1 MNLTDVQ
8 IHPWRMSVYVKT
20 WKYSVVNLLNLLSM
34 KIKVIVLVA
43 LFSFGFFVFQSCQKN
58 QKKTVIGLLMDD
70 FATERWAK
78 DTAFFINKVNELGGK
93 VICRTANRDP
103 LKQLE
108 QAKELINKKV
118 DVLVIVPADLEKAG
132 QIVSAAHEA
141 HIQAISYDRLILNSN
156 LDYYISFDN
165 VKVGELQADYILK
178 RLGKG
183 NVALIGGPLS
193 DYNSFFLRL
202 GQIGIL
208 QPFIEK
214 GDIKIIYDKYA
225 PTWSDTSGY
234 RMALSCLK
242 AYPNKV
248 DAFIASNDLLAKG
261 VIKALEERSLAGKVL
276 VTGQDGDS
284 LACENIIMGKQSMTV
299 YKPIEALAFAAA
311 EAAMSIAGNR
321 NIENANT
328 TTNNGRKLVPSILL
342 APMVVNKG
350 NIGMQINIGKYMKDN
365 FK

>member
-1 MNLTDVQ
+1 
-8 IHPWRMSVYVKT
+8 
-20 WKYSVVNLLNLLSM
+20 M
-34 KIKVIVLVA
+34 KIRVIVLVA
-43 LFSFGFFVFQSCQKN
+43 LFSFGFSFFQSCQKSP
-58 QKKTVIGLLMDD
+58 KKTVIGLLMDD

-78 DTAFFINKVNELGGK
+78 DSTFFINKVNELGGK
-93 VICRTANRDP
+93 VICRIANRNP
-103 LKQLE
+103 EKQLE
-108 QAKELINKKV
+108 QAKELIDKKV
-118 DVLVIVPADLEKAG
+118 DVLVIVPADLEKAS
-132 QIVSAAHEA
+132 QIVVAAHA
-141 HIQAISYDRLILNSN
+141 ANIQVISYDRLILNSN

-183 NVALIGGPLS
+183 NVALIGGPLT
-193 DYNSFFLRL
+193 DYNSYFLRL

-234 RMALSCLK
+234 QLALSCLK
-242 AYPNKV
+242 ANPKNV
-248 DAFIASNDLLAKG
+248 DAIIASNDLLAKG
-261 VIKALEERSLAGKVL
+261 VIKALEENSLAGKVL
-276 VTGQDGDS
+276 VTGQDADS
-284 LACENIIMGKQSMTV
+284 SACENIIMGKQSMTV
-299 YKPIEALAFAAA
+299 YKPIEALAYAAA

-321 NIENANT
+321 EIKTANST
-328 TTNNGRKLVPSILL
+328 INNGTKLVPSILL

-350 NIGMQINIGKYMKDN
+350 NIGMQISIGKYMKEN

>member
-1 MNLTDVQ
+1 
-8 IHPWRMSVYVKT
+8 
-20 WKYSVVNLLNLLSM
+20 M
-34 KIKVIVLVA
+34 KIKVITLLA
-43 LFSFGFFVFQSCQKN
+43 LLSFGFFVIQSCQKS
-58 QKKTVIGLLMDD
+58 QKKVVIGLLMDD

-78 DTAFFINKVNELGGK
+78 DTTFFIAKVNELGGE
-93 VICRTANRDP
+93 VICRIANRDP
-103 LKQLE
+103 LKQFD

-132 QIVSAAHEA
+132 QIITIAHAAD
-141 HIQAISYDRLILNSN
+141 IKVISYDRLVLNSN

-165 VKVGELQADYILK
+165 VNVGELQADYILN

-202 GQIGIL
+202 GQISTL

-214 GDIKIIYDKYA
+214 GDIKIVYDKYA
-225 PTWSDTSGY
+225 STWSDTAGY
-234 RMALSCLK
+234 RLALSCLK
-242 AYPNKV
+242 AFPNKV
-248 DAFIASNDLLAKG
+248 DAIIASNDLLAKG
-261 VIKALEERSLAGKVL
+261 VIEALDEKSLTGLVL

-284 LACENIIMGKQSMTV
+284 LAIENIILGKQAMTV
-299 YKPIEALAFAAA
+299 YKPIEALSFAAA
-311 EAAMSIAGNR
+311 EAAMSIASNR
-321 NIENANT
+321 SIENANT
-328 TTNNGRKLVPSILL
+328 TTNNGTKLVPSILL

-350 NIGMQINIGKYMKDN
+350 NIGMQIDIGKYMKEN

>member
-1 MNLTDVQ
+1 
-8 IHPWRMSVYVKT
+8 
-20 WKYSVVNLLNLLSM
+20 M
-34 KIKVIVLVA
+34 KIKVFALVA
-43 LFSFGFFVFQSCQKN
+43 LLSFGLFVFQSCQRS
-58 QKKTVIGLLMDD
+58 QKEIVIGLLMDD

-78 DTAFFINKVNELGGK
+78 DTTFFINKVNELGGK
-93 VICRTANRDP
+93 VICRIANQDP

-108 QAKELINKKV
+108 QAKELIDKKV
-118 DVLVIVPADLEKAG
+118 DILVIVPADLEKAG
-132 QIVSAAHEA
+132 QIVEVAGAA
-141 HIQAISYDRLILNSN
+141 HIQVISYDRLILNSN
-156 LDYYISFDN
+156 LDYYVSFDN
-165 VKVGELQADYILK
+165 VKVGELQAEYILN

-183 NVALIGGPLS
+183 NVALIGGPLT
-193 DYNSFFLRL
+193 DYNSYFLRL

-225 PTWSDTSGY
+225 SSWSDTSGY
-234 RMALSCLK
+234 RLALSCLK

-248 DAFIASNDLLAKG
+248 DAFIASNDMLAKG
-261 VIKALEERSLAGKVL
+261 VIEALEEKSLAGKVL

-311 EAAMSIAGNR
+311 EAAMAIAGNL
-321 NIENANT
+321 NIKNANT
-328 TTNNGRKLVPSILL
+328 TINNGYKLVPSILL

-350 NIGMQINIGKYMKDN
+350 NIGMQINTVKYMKEQ

>member
-1 MNLTDVQ
+1 M
-8 IHPWRMSVYVKT
+8 KT
-20 WKYSVVNLLNLLSM
+20 
-34 KIKVIVLVA
+34 KVIALVV
-43 LFSFGFFVFQSCQKN
+43 LFSLGFFVFQSCQKS
-58 QKKTVIGLLMDD
+58 QKKPVIGLLMDD

-78 DTAFFINKVNELGGK
+78 DTTFFINKVNELGGK
-93 VICRTANRDP
+93 VICRIANRNP

-118 DVLVIVPADLEKAG
+118 DVIVIVPADLEKAG
-132 QIVSAAHEA
+132 KIVEAAGAAH
-141 HIQAISYDRLILNSN
+141 IKVISYDRLILNSN

-165 VKVGELQADYILK
+165 VKVGELQADYVMN
-178 RLGKG
+178 RMGKG

-225 PTWSDTSGY
+225 PIWSDTSGY

-242 AYPNKV
+242 AYPKKV
-248 DAFIASNDLLAKG
+248 DAFIAANDLLARG
-261 VIKALEERSLAGKVL
+261 VIKALEEKSLAGKVL

-284 LACENIIMGKQSMTV
+284 LACENIILGKQSMTV
-299 YKPIEALAFAAA
+299 YKPVEALAFAAA
-311 EAAMSIAGNR
+311 EAAMTIASNR
-321 NIENANT
+321 DIENPHTAI
-328 TTNNGRKLVPSILL
+328 NNGTKLVPSIFLE
-342 APMVVNKG
+342 PMVVNKG
-350 NIGMQINIGKYMKDN
+350 NIGMQINIGKYMKEQ

>member
-1 MNLTDVQ
+1 M
-8 IHPWRMSVYVKT
+8 KT
-20 WKYSVVNLLNLLSM
+20 
-34 KIKVIVLVA
+34 KVIA
-43 LFSFGFFVFQSCQKN
+43 LIAMFSFGFFVFQSCQKS
-58 QKKTVIGLLMDD
+58 QKETVIGLLMDD

-78 DTAFFINKVNELGGK
+78 DTTFFINKVNELGGK
-93 VICRTANRDP
+93 VICRIANRNP

-108 QAKELINKKV
+108 QAKELIDKKV
-118 DVLVIVPADLEKAG
+118 DVLVIVPADLEKAA
-132 QIVSAAHEA
+132 QIVEAAGAA
-141 HIQAISYDRLILNSN
+141 HIQVISYDRLILNSD

-165 VKVGELQADYILK
+165 VRVGELQAEYVLN

-208 QPFIEK
+208 QPFIER
-214 GDIKIIYDKYA
+214 GDIKIIYDQHA
-225 PTWSDTSGY
+225 TSWSDTSGY
-234 RMALSCLK
+234 RLAHACLR

-248 DAFIASNDLLAKG
+248 DAFIVSNDLLAKG
-261 VIKALEERSLAGKVL
+261 VIEALEEKSLAGKVL

-299 YKPIEALAFAAA
+299 YKPVEALAIAAA
-311 EAAMSIAGNR
+311 EASMAIAGNR
-321 NIENANT
+321 KIENAST
-328 TTNNGRKLVPSILL
+328 TISNGTKLVPAILL

-350 NIGMQINIGKYMKDN
+350 NIGMQINTVKYMKDQ

>member
-1 MNLTDVQ
+1 
-8 IHPWRMSVYVKT
+8 
-20 WKYSVVNLLNLLSM
+20 M
-34 KIKVIVLVA
+34 KIRVIALVA
-43 LFSFGFFVFQSCQKN
+43 LVLFGFFVFQSCQKS
-58 QKKTVIGLLMDD
+58 QKKIVIGLLMDD

-78 DTAFFINKVNELGGK
+78 DSTFFINKVNVLGGK
-93 VICRTANRDP
+93 VICRIANGNP

-108 QAKELINKKV
+108 QAKELIGKKV
-118 DVLVIVPADLEKAG
+118 DILVIVPADLKKAN
-132 QIVSAAHEA
+132 QIVEAAHLA
-141 HIQAISYDRLILNSN
+141 HIQVISYDRLILNSN

-165 VKVGELQADYILK
+165 VKVGELQAGYVLN

-193 DYNSFFLRL
+193 DYNSYFLRF

-214 GDIKIIYDKYA
+214 GDIKIIFDKYA

-234 RMALSCLK
+234 QLALSCLK
-242 AYPNKV
+242 ANPNKV
-248 DAFIASNDLLAKG
+248 DAIIASNDLLAKG
-261 VIKALEERSLAGKVL
+261 VIKALEEKSLSGKVL

-311 EAAMSIAGNR
+311 EAAMAIAADR
-321 NIENANT
+321 DIENANT
-328 TTNNGRKLVPSILL
+328 TTNNGTRLVPSILL

-350 NIGMQINIGKYMKDN
+350 NIGMQINIGKYMKEN

>member
-1 MNLTDVQ
+1 M
-8 IHPWRMSVYVKT
+8 
-20 WKYSVVNLLNLLSM
+20 SM
-34 KIKVIVLVA
+34 KIKAMSLAVLFLSV
-43 LFSFGFFVFQSCQKN
+43 FFVFQSCQKN
-58 QKKTVIGLLMDD
+58 PKKPVIGLLMDD

-78 DTAFFINKVNELGGK
+78 DSTFFIKKVNELGGS
-93 VICRTANRDP
+93 VLCRVANRNP

-108 QAKELINKKV
+108 QAKELIDKKV
-118 DVLVIVPADLEKAG
+118 DVIVIVPADLEKAG
-132 QIVSAAHEA
+132 QIVEAAGEA
-141 HIQAISYDRLILNSN
+141 KIQVISYDRLILNSN

-165 VKVGELQADYILK
+165 VRVGEMQADYVLN

-214 GDIKIIYDKYA
+214 GDINIIFDKHA
-225 PTWSDTSGY
+225 STWSDTSGY
-234 RMALSCLK
+234 RLALSCLK
-242 AYPNKV
+242 AYPKV
-248 DAFIASNDLLAKG
+248 DAFIASNDVLAKG
-261 VIKALEERSLAGKVL
+261 IIEALETKSLAGKVL

-299 YKPIEALAFAAA
+299 YKPIEALAYAAA
-311 EAAMSIAGNR
+311 ETAVAIANKR
-321 NIENANT
+321 IIENAST
-328 TTNNGRKLVPSILL
+328 TINNGAKLVPSILL
-342 APMVVNKG
+342 TPMVVNKG
-350 NIGMQINIGKYMKDN
+350 NIGMQINTVKYMKEQ